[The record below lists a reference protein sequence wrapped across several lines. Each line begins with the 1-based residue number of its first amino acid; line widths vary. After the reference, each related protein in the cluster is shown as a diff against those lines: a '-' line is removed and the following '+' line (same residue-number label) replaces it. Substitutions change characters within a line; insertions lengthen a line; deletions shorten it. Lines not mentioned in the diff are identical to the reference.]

1 MSNLELTI
9 AYASCLALT
18 NNQSK
23 RLGTHHCENYTHHST
38 DATYYNY
45 ICTSHLEAKQQAQNG
60 TPSGFLFL
68 TSWREVMLVE
78 TSSN

>member
-23 RLGTHHCENYTHHST
+23 RLGAYHCQNYTHHST

-60 TPSGFLFL
+60 NLGGQARHTLCNL
-68 TSWREVMLVE
+68 IVLIE
-78 TSSN
+78 